1 MTDIK
6 GVIFDLDGTIIDSM
20 WVWDKIDFDFL
31 NKRNISVPNN
41 LKGEIEHFG
50 FDETAHYF
58 KRTFNLEESVDDIK
72 KEWMDMAFKEYSES
86 IKLKPGIK
94 TFLDILKKTN
104 IKIGLATSNCHYLLE
119 SVLKNNDIYHYFD
132 AITIT
137 DEVLRGKSFP
147 DVYLLSCSK
156 LGLTPN
162 QCVVFED
169 ILPAIKG
176 AKSAGMKVVA
186 IQDQYCD
193 YSKDDLLKYAD
204 EYISDYIHYSLTM

>member
-1 MTDIK
+1 MADIK

-31 NKRNISVPNN
+31 SKRNISVPNN
-41 LKGEIEHFG
+41 LKSEIEHFG
-50 FDETAHYF
+50 FNETAHYF
-58 KRTFNLEESVDDIK
+58 KTTFELVESVDDIK
-72 KEWMDMAFKEYSES
+72 KEWMDMAFKEYSEH

-94 TFLDILKKTN
+94 TFLDMLKNTN
-104 IKIGLATSNCHYLLE
+104 IKIGLATSNCHHLLE
-119 SVLKNNDIYHYFD
+119 PVLKNNNIYHYFD

-137 DEVLRGKSFP
+137 DEVSRGKSFP

-156 LGLTPN
+156 LGLAPN
-162 QCVVFED
+162 QCAVFED

-176 AKSAGMKVVA
+176 AKSAGMKVIA
-186 IQDQYCD
+186 IEDQYCD

-204 EYISDYIHYSLTM
+204 EYISDYINYSV